1 MCECLG
7 GCGYELLSE
16 RVNTLERELEH
27 AVRERDG
34 KRIAKLQE
42 RIAELRCGC
51 RRLREAAA

>member
-16 RVNTLERELEH
+16 RLAALERELES
-27 AVRERDG
+27 AMEARDVS
-34 KRIAKLQE
+34 RVARLRE

-51 RRLREAAA
+51 RRLRELAA